1 MKINSCC
8 CSSRSSCHWCCVWR
22 CYIASQFS
30 QLASTDCSADNSTYV
45 AQFLLSFFIQEFRKY
60 YFFLCLCLFSF
71 LLASYICSVGM
82 FSFLFCSSYYYY
94 ILLLLL
100 LLLTLYLKS
109 EKIYIALQNI
119 YSLICTN
126 LFSLFPAVFHPP
138 FCPYQLFFLVPFLFS
153 PSLFIHIFSGLPCCF
168 LFKSAILYFLFS
180 YHSLLSASPFCSI
193 SIQSIL
199 FLLFFIF

>member
-1 MKINSCC
+1 
-8 CSSRSSCHWCCVWR
+8 
-22 CYIASQFS
+22 
-30 QLASTDCSADNSTYV
+30 
-45 AQFLLSFFIQEFRKY
+45 
-60 YFFLCLCLFSF
+60 
-71 LLASYICSVGM
+71 M

-94 ILLLLL
+94 ILLLLLLL